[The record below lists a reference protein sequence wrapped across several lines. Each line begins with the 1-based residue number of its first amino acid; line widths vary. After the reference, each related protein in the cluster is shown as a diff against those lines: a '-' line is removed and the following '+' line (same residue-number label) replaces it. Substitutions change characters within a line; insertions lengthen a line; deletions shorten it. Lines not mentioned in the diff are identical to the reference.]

1 VAQQDAQPQLVGEVI
16 PPDQQDG
23 VRESGYY
30 TLTSGSDSQ
39 QAFTQDGQ
47 YFGGNFG
54 FGSYPGSSSQFQP
67 VSSSYQQPQ
76 YQQTLTT
83 GIASVSQSYL
93 PTSVYQTVPQ
103 QTSQQQSSQQPTQQP
118 SHQTSQQQV
127 DQQQQQQQPHQQQ
140 QHQSEYYSHINS
152 QVPVGSGTSAISS
165 QHHMGMA
172 QPQVLSS
179 QGVIVGASS
188 LVMASQ
194 PMAGLSHPLV
204 MASVPM
210 VVPSISSVAMSQ
222 HISQPV
228 VSVMSQLSGITPQPP
243 LSSQPL
249 VLPTQPA
256 SLLSQASMI
265 PSQPN
270 VLSSLPQVFSQA
282 SVLPPHSQTVLPQS
296 VGNIS
301 QAPVVSET
309 SGIMPH
315 LRMAPQSVVASQ
327 PLPVPQSITAS
338 QPGVATQPVIASQPV
353 LVSQPIIGPLIADTS
368 QSMVGTHPV
377 IMPQPVVHSQP
388 VVASQPLDASQAG
401 ISSQPGVASQSVC
414 SVQAVMASQSVLTS
428 HPEESSQAV
437 IASQPL
443 ATSQSHGGVSQ
454 AESLALSSV
463 SMPNVMALQGSSS
476 ELVQTVTPQS
486 VVVPTLVP
494 SQLSTI
500 FMQPPGA
507 STSVPESVSSI
518 LPSTTTSHPGVIQ
531 SHLLSVSTSQPS
543 VASQQVTSA
552 QPTVTMSQQGP
563 SALQD
568 GGLPSQSEGVASQPA
583 ALQCQP
589 SVVPSLPGVVSSV
602 PPLGASLS
610 SSTVASDANQVET
623 CPSPQI
629 LPDTY
634 SHLLNDRPGGT
645 GLESQTN
652 NSITSS
658 NTTSSTITTTMP
670 SSSNTTITSSTHPPF
685 DPSAASESECSE
697 HPADGSS
704 SKQHMGRKKI
714 RKKKTLDRFPKL
726 TVLSVTDTMVE
737 CQLETVKQKTIT
749 FKFDITD
756 NDPQD
761 VAYKLVMTNLLPGN
775 HAEVVI
781 NYIEDIIRQLQV
793 NPNVLPVV
801 SIPGLDSPGQQHSQD
816 GPTRSPSASRRHRDD
831 PETRHEEGGDSAP
844 PTPSKRAEHRESLS
858 HGSTSPV

>member
-634 SHLLNDRPGGT
+634 SHLLND
-645 GLESQTN
+645 
-652 NSITSS
+652 
-658 NTTSSTITTTMP
+658 
-670 SSSNTTITSSTHPPF
+670 
-685 DPSAASESECSE
+685 SAASESECSE

>member
-118 SHQTSQQQV
+118 SHQTSQQ
-127 DQQQQQQQPHQQQ
+127 
-140 QHQSEYYSHINS
+140 
-152 QVPVGSGTSAISS
+152 
-165 QHHMGMA
+165 
-172 QPQVLSS
+172 
-179 QGVIVGASS
+179 
-188 LVMASQ
+188 
-194 PMAGLSHPLV
+194 
-204 MASVPM
+204 
-210 VVPSISSVAMSQ
+210 
-222 HISQPV
+222 
-228 VSVMSQLSGITPQPP
+228 
-243 LSSQPL
+243 
-249 VLPTQPA
+249 
-256 SLLSQASMI
+256 
-265 PSQPN
+265 
-270 VLSSLPQVFSQA
+270 
-282 SVLPPHSQTVLPQS
+282 
-296 VGNIS
+296 
-301 QAPVVSET
+301 
-309 SGIMPH
+309 
-315 LRMAPQSVVASQ
+315 
-327 PLPVPQSITAS
+327 
-338 QPGVATQPVIASQPV
+338 
-353 LVSQPIIGPLIADTS
+353 
-368 QSMVGTHPV
+368 
-377 IMPQPVVHSQP
+377 
-388 VVASQPLDASQAG
+388 
-401 ISSQPGVASQSVC
+401 
-414 SVQAVMASQSVLTS
+414 
-428 HPEESSQAV
+428 
-437 IASQPL
+437 
-443 ATSQSHGGVSQ
+443 
-454 AESLALSSV
+454 
-463 SMPNVMALQGSSS
+463 
-476 ELVQTVTPQS
+476 
-486 VVVPTLVP
+486 
-494 SQLSTI
+494 
-500 FMQPPGA
+500 
-507 STSVPESVSSI
+507 
-518 LPSTTTSHPGVIQ
+518 
-531 SHLLSVSTSQPS
+531 
-543 VASQQVTSA
+543 
-552 QPTVTMSQQGP
+552 
-563 SALQD
+563 
-568 GGLPSQSEGVASQPA
+568 
-583 ALQCQP
+583 
-589 SVVPSLPGVVSSV
+589 
-602 PPLGASLS
+602 
-610 SSTVASDANQVET
+610 QVET

-831 PETRHEEGGDSAP
+831 PETRMTVVYIRGCIIYFCVVCQARYLARKLSRSSPKRRRRHSSHEEGGDSAP